1 MMINLRWH
9 GHSCFELTNDVT
21 LITDPHDGS
30 SIGIKPPGARGDVV
44 LVSHD
49 HYDHNKVKAVQK
61 DDTTVVRTGDKTVRG
76 IQISSYQAYHDRQDG
91 TKRGDITIFRF
102 VVDDI
107 TFCHLGD
114 LGHPLDDELAD
125 RIGDVDVLF
134 VPVGG
139 VFTVDGEAAL
149 DVCKTINPTVVIPM
163 HYKVGGLS
171 LPIER
176 IDGFLDA
183 ARPFYVIRHVANE
196 IEVEKSDL
204 PAESEIW
211 VFTL

>member
-1 MMINLRWH
+1 MINVRWH
-9 GHSCFELTNDVT
+9 GHSCFELTDDVT
-21 LITDPHDGS
+21 LVTDPHDGS
-30 SIGIKPPGARGDVV
+30 SIGIQPPGVRADVV

-49 HYDHNKVKAVQK
+49 HYDHNKVKAVKK
-61 DDTTVVRTGDKTVRG
+61 DDTTVVRDGETTVHD
-76 IQISSYQAYHDRQDG
+76 IQIAAYPGHHDREDG
-91 TKRGDITIFRF
+91 AKRGDISIFRF
-102 VVDDI
+102 VMDGI

-114 LGHPLDDELAD
+114 LGHAIDDELAEQ
-125 RIGDVDVLF
+125 IGDIDVLF

-139 VFTVDGEAAL
+139 VFTIGGEEAL
-149 DVCKTINPTVVIPM
+149 EVCNTINPSVVIPM

-176 IDGFLDA
+176 IDTFLDA
-183 ARPFYVIRHVANE
+183 ARPRYAIRHVANE

-204 PAESEIW
+204 PSEPEIW